1 MHMIVVMV
9 MRVVMLWTVVVIVCV
24 VMLWIVRVIV
34 CVMRRVVGTGVD
46 MVRVFVIVGGS
57 ASVACRRC
65 VVWVHFGKAKGYLKR
80 PC

>member
-1 MHMIVVMV
+1 
-9 MRVVMLWTVVVIVCV
+9 
-24 VMLWIVRVIV
+24 VRVIV